1 MSNAL
6 EFSTSLIFDNLY
18 LVRYRLLEATSVE
31 DMKLFG
37 TPVTGVAAIDKA
49 YYNQFVTAGLSIAQM
64 AELNHQ
70 GVPLRVINHADV
82 LEIYKSISLH
92 ISNFKTSLKYTV
104 NVNPSLREDLM
115 KLDKLS
121 MAIYEH
127 AKYQLIGDNEFDE
140 LLRSKLEVVSVTPG
154 NLFVTPAAKKPEESV
169 EEAFPERVSLNSDDT
184 GLIFKRPKY

>member
-6 EFSTSLIFDNLY
+6 EFSTSVIFDNLY

-31 DMKLFG
+31 SMKLFG
-37 TPVTGVAAIDKA
+37 TPVTGVADIDKS
-49 YYNQFVTAGLSIAQM
+49 YYNQFVTAGLSIAHM
-64 AELNHQ
+64 AELNDQ
-70 GVPLRVINHADV
+70 GVPLSVINHADI

-92 ISNFKTSLKYTV
+92 ISNWKTNLKYTV
-104 NVNPSLREDLM
+104 NVNKDLYQDLV

-121 MAIYEH
+121 MAVYDH

-154 NLFVTPAAKKPEESV
+154 NLFTTPAPKEPDEV
-169 EEAFPERVSLNSDDT
+169 VLPERVSLNNDDT